1 MEGFMYKG
9 TCVLGSINMDII
21 VSVDRFAVPGE
32 TLEGLSM
39 SLMPG
44 GKGANQAISIA
55 NMGAGV
61 DLIGAVGKDQFGDSL
76 LEHLVQHGVNIDFVD
91 RLSSNTG
98 TAVVTVDSNGE
109 NQIVVIPASNSF
121 VLKSVFKE
129 YLAGKTSLPRYL
141 VSQFETPI
149 DVVHSAF
156 KYAAKTGI
164 LTVLNP
170 SPIKDIPK
178 HILSLTDILILN
190 KVELGYITGE
200 MERVELLDSTK
211 LIQLVVEW
219 RRSIGNLTVIV
230 TLGGSGVIALIGEE
244 IIQQEAFKVENVVDT
259 TGAGDCFCGSLIAFL
274 EKGCEFRKSLQLAQ
288 KSAALSV
295 QKFGAIPS
303 FPNLESVIRGV

>member
-9 TCVLGSINMDII
+9 ICVLGSINLDII

-32 TLEGLSM
+32 TLEGLFM
-39 SLMPG
+39 SLLPG

-55 NMGAGV
+55 NMGVGV

-76 LEHLVQHGVNIDFVD
+76 IENLVQHGVGINFVD
-91 RLSSNTG
+91 RLNTNTG
-98 TAVVTVDSNGE
+98 TAVVIVDSNGE

-121 VLKSVFKE
+121 VLKSAFRK
-129 YLAGKTSLPRYL
+129 YLAGKTTLPRYL
-141 VSQFETPI
+141 VSQFETPT

-156 KYAAKTGI
+156 RHANKAGI

-170 SPIKDIPK
+170 SPIRNIPK
-178 HILSLTDILILN
+178 HILYLTDILILN
-190 KVELGYITGE
+190 EIELGYITGE
-200 MERVELLDSTK
+200 MERVELLDSAE
-211 LIQLVVEW
+211 LIQLAVEW

-230 TLGGSGVIALIGEE
+230 TLGGNGVIALLDEE
-244 IIQQEAFKVENVVDT
+244 IIQQPAFNVGNVVDT

-274 EKGCEFRKSLQLAQ
+274 EKGYEFRKSLQLAQ

-295 QKFGAIPS
+295 QKFGASPS
-303 FPNLESVIRGV
+303 FPNLESVVKGV